1 MFTGKFDQDFGVLQ
15 VGNWFEKLN
24 KDKKFPDLI
33 LVDGRYRVLCM
44 LNIFKFLKENNLF
57 NTCVI
62 LDDYKFR
69 DYYHIVRE
77 YFEIKTVGRLGIC
90 SIKDT
95 KINIDFKKVVENYTN
110 DPR

>member
-1 MFTGKFDQDFGVLQ
+1 
-15 VGNWFEKLN
+15 
-24 KDKKFPDLI
+24 
-33 LVDGRYRVLCM
+33 M

-95 KINIDFKKVVENYTN
+95 KINTDFKKLLRIIQMIQGNYKWTLARVECSLDMRGRSVT
-110 DPR
+110 